1 MNLETNK
8 GIYRFLY
15 TRDKPKALKLAG
27 IIMALFS
34 IGGLAYTPVFGVIM
48 ALGAGGLLMWQSGI
62 EVNLEDGKYRL
73 INSFGPVGVGD
84 WDNLPPLKCV
94 SVFKTNLVSNTYSRT
109 GMAVT
114 NRESVIQVNLA
125 TESNQRIRLYDS
137 DEIDDAFEFAIDLS
151 KQLDLKIWDAT
162 TRDQKW
168 YKAKGRK

>member
-1 MNLETNK
+1 
-8 GIYRFLY
+8 
-15 TRDKPKALKLAG
+15 
-27 IIMALFS
+27 MALFS